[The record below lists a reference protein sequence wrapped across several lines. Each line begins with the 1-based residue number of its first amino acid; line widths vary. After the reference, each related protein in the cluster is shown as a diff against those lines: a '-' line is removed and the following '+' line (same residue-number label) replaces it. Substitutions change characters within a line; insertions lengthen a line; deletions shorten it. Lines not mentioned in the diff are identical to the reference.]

1 MGLGRT
7 YGVGLI
13 GLEGRIVE
21 VEADIGQSLPAFIL
35 LGLPD
40 ASLNESRDR
49 VKSAAKNAGLPLSRR
64 KITVNLMP
72 ADVHKRGSGFD
83 LAIVMAAL
91 AAAGDVGRTGR
102 TVFLAELGLDGR
114 LRPLRGVLPSVM
126 AAVDAGYPD
135 IAVAEDNA
143 AEAALVPGAR
153 VRGFISLA
161 AVAETFG
168 ARPDTLVFPPV
179 DPKREA
185 AASETPVI
193 PAAPDLAD
201 IAGQHGASSHPRVP
215 LLKESPSA

>member
-91 AAAGDVGRTGR
+91 AAAGDVRGTGR

-114 LRPLRGVLPSVM
+114 LRPLRGVLPAVM
-126 AAVDAGYPD
+126 AAVEAGYPD
-135 IAVAEDNA
+135 VAVAEIGRA
-143 AEAALVPGAR
+143 HV
-153 VRGFISLA
+153 
-161 AVAETFG
+161 
-168 ARPDTLVFPPV
+168 
-179 DPKREA
+179 
-185 AASETPVI
+185 
-193 PAAPDLAD
+193 
-201 IAGQHGASSHPRVP
+201 
-215 LLKESPSA
+215 